1 MGHLKIM
8 KLMSHIDEAIDIL
21 VKHNFIE
28 DAEILSIFSRKY
40 HTMYQLAARD
50 FNGNSQP

>member
-8 KLMSHIDEAIDIL
+8 KLMTHIDEAIDIL
-21 VKHNFIE
+21 VKHDLIE

-40 HTMYQLAARD
+40 RTMYQLAVRNS
-50 FNGNSQP
+50 NGNS